1 MEYML
6 NATRITGLLALGL
19 TLNLPAQSRS
29 VTNQLVVHLTF
40 DGTLQDDSGRGNHAT
55 YNSANGL
62 ITNPPAPT
70 YVTGKLGQA
79 FQFTT
84 AADASKIDFA
94 SLGYPDDL
102 KFGTDID
109 FSVAFWVQ
117 ANATNVANDCAY
129 IANRNWNTSSSRGWG
144 IFAQG
149 GANNIR
155 VHYTVTE
162 PSTIKFAYKPNVN
175 VNDGA
180 WHHLA
185 VTCQRGGYISTY
197 VDGVLANSTAFPAGT
212 NTFDTAD
219 SQNGLG
225 NPFAVNVGQD
235 GTGAYTQGPGNNP
248 PPAEAGTAAIIA
260 SIDDVGIWRRVLTD
274 AQIAAIY
281 SFGQLGTNL
290 FNVPDVTSPVVLSFT
305 PNNGAIGV
313 LPNIPI
319 SVIIQDQTTRVDT
332 NSIQLFVDGRPA
344 AYALTKIGTTNT
356 ITYAQPFLSAP
367 VSLHTNKLIFADNAA
382 PTPARSTN
390 INIYTVASWTNTYLG
405 APLYLENFD
414 ELSLA
419 TNAPGHYP
427 AGWSV
432 DGCTDPDIP
441 GWDLL
446 NPRSDA
452 YLTWQIVSVG
462 IVAANFNYADR
473 VHNIN
478 GPTVLNGVP
487 LAELGS
493 KNIIFAASDQ
503 RQGGSQIDYLYTGD
517 YDLSTQSNV
526 WVAFNSIYTQ
536 ENYQLGALEYSVDQA
551 ATWLPLLY
559 MLSPS
564 TLMVTNGVIDAYAT
578 LSTVDLHIPFCTASG
593 LGNYFGAFIGV
604 SSNLW
609 GTLGPYI
616 SGRAAGDQYASH
628 RIEQFRLPAA
638 DGQSKVRFRFAM
650 AGANFWDW
658 GFDSFG
664 LYSRPSTPPPLRIA
678 SVASSGTNISV
689 TWNGNGANFGGLQKA
704 TTLNPANWADIPGTI
719 GQTNYSETISPSP
732 VYYRAARF

>member
-1 MEYML
+1 MKT
-6 NATRITGLLALGL
+6 AVQITCLLALGL
-19 TLNLPAQSRS
+19 TPGTHAQPRS
-29 VTNQLVVHLTF
+29 ITNGLVAHLTF
-40 DGTLQDDSGRGNHAT
+40 DGTLTDNSGRGNHAT

-62 ITNPPAPT
+62 ATNPAAPT
-70 YVTGKLGQA
+70 FVSGKLGQA
-79 FQFTT
+79 FEFTT

-102 KFGTDID
+102 KFGTDND
-109 FSVAFWVQ
+109 FSVAFWVK
-117 ANATNVANDCAY
+117 ANAADVANDPAY
-129 IANRNWNTSSSRGWG
+129 IANRNWNSSGSRGWG

-162 PSTIKFAYKPNVN
+162 PSTTKFAYKPTVN

-185 VTCQRGGYISTY
+185 VTCQRGGNINTY
-197 VDGVLANSTAFPAGT
+197 VDGVLKNSAAFPAGT

-225 NPFAVNVGQD
+225 QPYAVNIGQD

-248 PPAEAGTAAIIA
+248 PPAEAGTASIIA

-274 AQIAAIY
+274 AQIAAVY

-290 FNVPDVTSPVVLSFT
+290 FNVPDLTSPVVLSFL
-305 PNNGAIGV
+305 PNHGAVGV
-313 LPNIPI
+313 LPNIPV
-319 SVIIQDQTTRVDT
+319 SAVIQDQTTRVDT
-332 NSIQLFVDGRPA
+332 NSLQVFVDGLPVACTLSRN
-344 AYALTKIGTTNT
+344 GTTNT
-356 ITYAQPFLSAP
+356 ITYAQPFLAAP
-367 VSLHTNKLIFADNAA
+367 ATLHTNKLIFADTAA
-382 PTPARSTN
+382 PNPARFTN
-390 INIYTVASWTNTYLG
+390 INVYTVASWTNTYLG
-405 APLYLENFD
+405 EPLYLENFD
-414 ELSLA
+414 ELPLA
-419 TNAPGHYP
+419 TNGPGNFP

-432 DGCTDPDIP
+432 DGCTDADVS

-452 YLTWQIVSVG
+452 YLTWQVVSVG
-462 IVAANFNYADR
+462 IVAANFNYGDR
-473 VHNIN
+473 VHNIS
-478 GPTVLNGVP
+478 GPTVVNGIP

-493 KNIIFAASDQ
+493 NHLIFAASDQ

-517 YDLSTQSNV
+517 YNLAGQSNV

-536 ENYQLGALEYSVDQA
+536 ENFQLASLEYSIDQS

-559 MLSPS
+559 MVSPS
-564 TLMVTNGVIDAYAT
+564 AIILTNGAIDAYAT

-593 LGNYFGAFIGV
+593 IGNFYGAFIGV

-616 SGRAAGDQYASH
+616 SGRTASDHVASH
-628 RIEQFRLPAA
+628 RVEQFRVPAA
-638 DGQSKVRFRFAM
+638 DGQAGVRFRFAM

-664 LYSRPSTPPPLRIA
+664 LYSQPPSPPTLRITGT
-678 SVASSGTNISV
+678 VPSGGGLTV
-689 TWNGNGANFGGLQKA
+689 HWNGTGANFGGLQRA
-704 TTLNPANWADIPGTI
+704 TTLSPPNWANIPGTI
-719 GQTNYSETISPSP
+719 GRTNYTETVSPTP
-732 VYYRAARF
+732 VYYRVARF